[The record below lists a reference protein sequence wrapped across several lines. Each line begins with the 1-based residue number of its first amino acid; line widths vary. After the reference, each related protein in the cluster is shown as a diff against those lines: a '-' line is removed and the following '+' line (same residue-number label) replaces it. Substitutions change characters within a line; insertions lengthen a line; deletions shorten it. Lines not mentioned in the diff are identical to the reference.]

1 MSYQKRK
8 LLNQLHRHLPEGLI
22 ADAAWFSR
30 MGYASSLRSRYVAS
44 GWLQTVV
51 RGVFRHP
58 LHAPGLDEAV
68 SPLHWQHTLVSLQ
81 LVMERPIAVGGRT
94 ALELH
99 GFTHFPSRDG
109 PREIHLYGEEKAPG
123 WLGKLPLATPIIFHN
138 ACKLF
143 CSGPIGNAV
152 VELKSTI
159 AANKSGYENSVHA
172 GLTWGRFDVGNWP
185 IILSTAERAILELLD
200 ELPGGESF
208 GQVDA
213 LMDGLVSL
221 SPKRMNYLLK
231 ECRSVKVKRLFLWFA
246 DRHGHPWLEHIDRKS
261 IDLGKGKRM
270 LVRGGK
276 LDSKYLITVPEDLYS
291 HG

>member
-1 MSYQKRK
+1 MSYQKRDK
-8 LLNQLHRHLPEGLI
+8 LNQLHRCLPEGLI
-22 ADAAWFSR
+22 ADTAWFSR

-44 GWLQTVV
+44 GWLQPVV
-51 RGVFRHP
+51 RGVFRRP
-58 LHAPGLDEAV
+58 LHTPRLDDAV
-68 SPLHWQHTLVSLQ
+68 SPLHWRHTLVSLQ
-81 LVMERPIAVGGRT
+81 LVMEQPIAVGGRT

-99 GFTHFPSRDG
+99 GFTHFPSRDE
-109 PREIHLYGEEKAPG
+109 PREIHFYGEEKAPG

-152 VELKSTI
+152 VELKSAI
-159 AANKSGYENSVHA
+159 AANSSGYENSVHA
-172 GLTWGRFDVGNWP
+172 GLTWERFGVGNWP

-200 ELPGGESF
+200 ELPSKETF
-208 GQVDA
+208 DQVDA
-213 LMDGLVSL
+213 LMDGLANL
-221 SPKRMNYLLK
+221 SPKRMNRLLR

-246 DRHGHPWLEHIDRKS
+246 DRHGHPWLEQIDRKS

-270 LVRGGK
+270 LTRGGK
-276 LDSKYLITVPEDLYS
+276 LDSRYLITVPEDLHS